1 MKTGIQATL
10 SSVIGLA
17 VFGLILFVP
26 AGTLNYWQA
35 WVFIAVFIVCTLVP
49 SVYLAVKDPA
59 ALQRRMKAGPTAET
73 RSVQK
78 LVITGTILAVIAV
91 LVISALD
98 HRFGWSSVPT
108 PIVIVGNI
116 LVAVGLVVAQLVVI
130 QNSYAAATIR
140 VEEDQT
146 VVSTGLYGLVRHPMY
161 VGTLIMMIGTPLA
174 LDSYWGLLAMVLAL
188 PVLAARIE
196 DEEKMLRLE
205 LEGYDEYT
213 RKVHYR
219 LVPGIW

>member
-1 MKTGIQATL
+1 
-10 SSVIGLA
+10 
-17 VFGLILFVP
+17 
-26 AGTLNYWQA
+26 
-35 WVFIAVFIVCTLVP
+35 
-49 SVYLAVKDPA
+49 
-59 ALQRRMKAGPTAET
+59 MKAGPTAET

-78 LVITGTILAVIAV
+78 LVMTGTILAVIAV

-130 QNSYAAATIR
+130 QNSYAAATIT
-140 VEEDQT
+140 VEEDQE

-174 LDSYWGLLAMVLAL
+174 LDSHWGLLAIVLAL

-196 DEEKMLRLE
+196 DEEKMLRQE
-205 LEGYDEYT
+205 LDGYDEYT

-219 LVPGIW
+219 LVPGVW